1 MPLEHCDIRQLTPFT
16 RLGLC
21 RIDETLE
28 GSPRQRERMAV
39 QQLLTVMMQGDTS
52 FTIGHEPSGKPFL
65 QSHPEALNPQPS
77 SLNSHLSTL
86 NSHPSS
92 LNPQLSTLNP
102 QLSTLNPHPSSLN
115 SQLSSLN
122 SQPSTL
128 NSQPSTL
135 NSQPSTLN
143 PHISVSHTRG
153 YAALLLSDDCRVG
166 VDIEYR
172 SDRVERIASRF
183 IRPDER
189 AETTDEKLLL
199 WSAKE
204 AVYKLFSEDRLG
216 FFDMRALSIG
226 DGYLTMWVAKKR
238 IAVSVC
244 YEFTDDYVLTYVLDA

>member
-1 MPLEHCDIRQLTPFT
+1 
-16 RLGLC
+16 
-21 RIDETLE
+21 
-28 GSPRQRERMAV
+28 
-39 QQLLTVMMQGDTS
+39 MQGDTS

-92 LNPQLSTLNP
+92 LNSQLSTLNPHPLSLNSHLSTLNSHPSSLNSHLSTLNSHPTSLNP
-102 QLSTLNPHPSSLN
+102 QLSTLNPH
-115 SQLSSLN
+115 LS
-122 SQPSTL
+122 
-128 NSQPSTL
+128 
-135 NSQPSTLN
+135 
-143 PHISVSHTRG
+143 ISHTHG

-183 IRPDER
+183 IRPDEK

-226 DGYLTMWVAKKR
+226 DGYLTMWVEKKR

>member
-65 QSHPEALNPQPS
+65 QSHPEALNSHPLSLISQLSTLNPQPS

-86 NSHPSS
+86 N
-92 LNPQLSTLNP
+92 PQL
-102 QLSTLNPHPSSLN
+102 
-115 SQLSSLN
+115 
-122 SQPSTL
+122 
-128 NSQPSTL
+128 
-135 NSQPSTLN
+135 STLN

-226 DGYLTMWVAKKR
+226 DGYLTMWVEKKR